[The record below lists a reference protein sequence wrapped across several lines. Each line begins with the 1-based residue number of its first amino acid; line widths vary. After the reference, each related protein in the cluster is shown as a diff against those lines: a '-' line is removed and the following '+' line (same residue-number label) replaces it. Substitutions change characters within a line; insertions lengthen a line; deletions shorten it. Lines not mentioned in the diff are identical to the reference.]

1 MSAVASN
8 RDDVLHRWYAAMTTG
23 AVADLRAV
31 VTEDII
37 ATWNGDPALIP
48 WAGRHSGIEVVGSLF
63 ATLSHNVEVVSL
75 TPVDK
80 IAAADAVVV
89 IVEGKWRVRDTDTII
104 SARACNVFR
113 FRGDRVASYE
123 VFNDTA
129 PFAAALAGAG
139 R

>member
-1 MSAVASN
+1 MSVVASN
-8 RDDVLHRWYAAMTTG
+8 RDEVLRRWYAAMASG

-31 VTEDII
+31 VTDDIVV
-37 ATWNGDPALIP
+37 TWNGDPALIP
-48 WAGRHSGIEVVGSLF
+48 WAGRHGGIEVVGSLF
-63 ATLSHNVEVVSL
+63 ATLSHNVEVISL
-75 TPVDK
+75 TPLER
-80 IAAADAVVV
+80 IEAADAVAV
-89 IVEGKWRVRDTDTII
+89 ILEGKWRVRDTDMII